1 MPRQVSPSTVLQT
14 GTLLAT
20 WLFKLG
26 AFSARRA
33 WVVLTAWL
41 LILIG
46 AVTFAA
52 TSGGSLSTTMSV
64 PGTPAQVLIDDLQ
77 KSFPSASRGSGQV
90 VIHTTNGSAF
100 TAAQQKAISDL
111 LVKVD
116 DVAGVDSVV
125 NPFSTTAERTKF
137 ETQITQGLAQI
148 ASAKTTLAAQQKQ
161 VDAGKAALDQAAAAM
176 PAAQAEI
183 ALAPQRG
190 QLAAAQKQLDD
201 AKATLSSK
209 ESELLA
215 GQQLLTAASQMRL
228 VSADGSA
235 AVATVFFDAPG
246 SQVTSAE
253 KNAVVSAFQASPIDG
268 VTVEYT
274 SNLTQNLD
282 GLMGPGELVGLGI
295 AAIVLFIMLGT
306 LVAAGL
312 PVLAAIIGVGISVGT
327 TFGLSKWVDMT
338 STTPMLGLMLGLAVG
353 IDYALFILNRHRNQL
368 KAGMKVR
375 ASIALANGTS
385 GSAVLFAGVTVII
398 ALIALNLTGI
408 QFLGLM
414 GTVGAASI
422 VVAVLVALTFT
433 PALLSLLGMRVLSK
447 KERAAV
453 PAEDHH
459 TEDHVSVKP
468 VFANRH
474 PWVTAIASIIALGI
488 IALPVSTMRLGLPDG
503 SAEPIDSTQYRAYS
517 ITSDKFGEGVNGQIS
532 TIVKLDEPLTG
543 AALTK
548 AEAEMATRLMKV
560 DNVVAVAAAGTS
572 TDNKTILFQVVPK
585 EGPSALSTEKLVFE
599 LRALSPEFVDTWHGT
614 LGATGFTAVQ
624 IDISK
629 TLSDALPLYLTTVL
643 ILALIVLLMVFRS
656 ILVPIVAAGGFL
668 LTIFATLGA
677 VTAVYQW
684 GWLGEVFG
692 VHDPAPI
699 LSFLPTILIGILFGL
714 AMDYQLFLVTG
725 MREGFV
731 HGQNAND
738 SINHGIHLSRRVVVA
753 AAIIMISVF
762 GSFGFSHLTMIRP
775 MGFGLGLGVLFDAF
789 IVRLLIV
796 PAVMTILGKSAWWMP
811 KWLDRILPD
820 VDVEGA
826 KLERPGGAASKATS

>member
-1 MPRQVSPSTVLQT
+1 M
-14 GTLLAT
+14 AT

-33 WVVLTAWL
+33 WIVLTAWIL
-41 LILIG
+41 LLLG

-90 VIHTTNGSAF
+90 VIHTSNGSAF

-111 LVKVD
+111 LVTVD
-116 DVAGVDSVV
+116 NVPSVDSVV
-125 NPFSTTAERTKF
+125 NPFSTTAERAKF

-148 ASAKTTLAAQQKQ
+148 ATAKATLAAQQKQ
-161 VDAGKAALDQAAAAM
+161 LDAGRAALDQAAAGM
-176 PAAQAEI
+176 PAAQAEL
-183 ALAPQRG
+183 ALAAQRAQLTAG
-190 QLAAAQKQLDD
+190 QQQLDD
-201 AKATLSSK
+201 AKATLTSK

-235 AVATVFFDAPG
+235 ALATVFFDTPG
-246 SQVTSAE
+246 SQVTSAQ
-253 KNAVVSAFQASPIDG
+253 KNAVVAAFEKSPIDG

-282 GLMGPGELVGLGI
+282 GLMGPGELVGLAI

-408 QFLGLM
+408 AFLGLM

-433 PALLSLLGMRVLSK
+433 PALLSLLDMRVLSK

-532 TIVKLDEPLTG
+532 TIVKLDQPLTG
-543 AALTK
+543 SALTS
-548 AEAEMATRLMKV
+548 AEAAMATRLMKV
-560 DNVVAVAAAGTS
+560 DNVVAVAAAGVS
-572 TDNKTILFQVVPK
+572 SDNKTILFQVVPK

-599 LRALSPEFVDTWHGT
+599 LRALSPEFVNTWHGT

-684 GWLGEVFG
+684 GWLGDIFG

-731 HGQNAND
+731 HGQSAND

-811 KWLDRILPD
+811 RWLDRILPD

-826 KLERPGGAASKATS
+826 KLERSGGAATRPVN